1 MFFFPKRTL
10 ELLGVMTAAR
20 CHSMKRD
27 RRDPP
32 RQPSRAKTGRIK
44 RTAESAR
51 SREGVRGVRST
62 SEGGQ
67 NKPPEGR
74 DPASV
79 MVAQGGKR
87 EGMPPS
93 VKQAKANNPKDK
105 VRELQ
110 RSLWMRAKQS
120 RTRRFHALYDR
131 IYRRDVLCEAWKRV
145 RRNGGAAGVDEKTL
159 ADIEREGVA
168 EFLESI
174 QAALKAGKYRP
185 SPVKRRYIP
194 KADGKQRPL
203 GIPTVRDRVV
213 QMAAKLVVEPIFEA
227 DFKPC
232 SYGFRPKKSA
242 TQALEAIR
250 KAGNYGYNFVLEAD
264 IRAYYD
270 SIDQSKL
277 MEMLAERIT
286 DRRVQKLIRQW
297 LKAGVLEGG
306 TVKESL
312 AGTPQGGVISPLLA
326 NIYLNSLDHAWERE
340 RSQLGVLV
348 RYADDFVVMCK
359 TESQAKEAFRWV
371 TKQIAQ
377 LGLTL
382 HPDKTRLVDLR
393 RGKEGFVF
401 LGCVHRK
408 RRSVRRN
415 PRAYSMQWWPSP
427 KAMKNVRAR
436 VHGLTDVRGNR
447 AKDVKEVVAAL
458 NPVVRGWGNY
468 FRFGNSDR
476 EFGRLDNYIYRRIT
490 RWMWRR
496 GGQRSRHR
504 PELWPSERLHRLGL
518 HRLQG
523 TVTYLSNA
531 AFA

>member
-1 MFFFPKRTL
+1 
-10 ELLGVMTAAR
+10 
-20 CHSMKRD
+20 
-27 RRDPP
+27 
-32 RQPSRAKTGRIK
+32 
-44 RTAESAR
+44 
-51 SREGVRGVRST
+51 
-62 SEGGQ
+62 
-67 NKPPEGR
+67 
-74 DPASV
+74 
-79 MVAQGGKR
+79 
-87 EGMPPS
+87 MPPS

-326 NIYLNSLDHAWERE
+326 NIYLNSVDHAWERE
-340 RSQLGVLV
+340 RNQLGVLV

-359 TESQAKEAFRWV
+359 TESQAKEALRWV
-371 TKQIAQ
+371 TKQMAQ

-382 HPDKTRLVDLR
+382 HPDKTRIVSEA
-393 RGKEGFVF
+393 EGFDF
-401 LGCVHRK
+401 LGYRFERGHHWPRK
-408 RRSVRRN
+408 KSLTKFRDGIRVLTRRANGKSLDEIIAKLNSKLRGWYGYFKHSCKSTLTKQDGWIRRRLRTILNKREGRSRWKVTKRDHQRWPNAYFHAQGLFSLTAAHATECQSLYDRATINWRAGCGKSASPVRRE
-415 PRAYSMQWWPSP
+415 
-427 KAMKNVRAR
+427 
-436 VHGLTDVRGNR
+436 G
-447 AKDVKEVVAAL
+447 
-458 NPVVRGWGNY
+458 
-468 FRFGNSDR
+468 
-476 EFGRLDNYIYRRIT
+476 
-490 RWMWRR
+490 
-496 GGQRSRHR
+496 
-504 PELWPSERLHRLGL
+504 
-518 HRLQG
+518 
-523 TVTYLSNA
+523 
-531 AFA
+531 